1 MRLKELV
8 SLLSDVPEFESPS
21 HELEQYKTSAELAAD
36 IAFSIEG
43 TFGDFFGRL
52 VLDLGCGTGVF
63 SVAAAALG
71 AALVIGVDVDD
82 TAIEAAREA
91 ADNAGVG
98 ARVEFILA
106 DIIDGVSP
114 LRGAGYFSLASPLMN
129 DNDGTTREGI
139 SIPPVM
145 QAVVVAG
152 APTPLDGIS
161 RDSKPVLSLSGN
173 GSGGGGGG
181 GGVGGGVRALAGA
194 CGVFDTAILNP
205 PFGTRRQGADVTFL
219 RSALRALTPVKGI
232 AYSLHKSSTRAHL
245 SRLAHSW
252 NVGISLVAQ
261 LKFPVP
267 ATYAFHRETERDIE
281 VDLLRVTRKNDSGSS
296 ILPPYSSA
304 AAAAATSSSSY
315 SSSSSRRRT

>member
-21 HELEQYKTSAELAAD
+21 YELEQYKTSAELAAD
-36 IAFSIEG
+36 IAFSVEG
-43 TFGDFFGRL
+43 TFGDFSSRL

-71 AALVIGVDVDD
+71 AAMVIGVDVDE

-98 ARVEFILA
+98 ARVDFILA

-114 LRGAGYFSLASPLMN
+114 LRGAGYFSLSSSLMN
-129 DNDGTTREGI
+129 DNDGRNSREEI
-139 SIPPVM
+139 SLPP
-145 QAVVVAG
+145 AG
-152 APTPLDGIS
+152 APVPLDGCVS
-161 RDSKPVLSLSGN
+161 RDSKSVSSSSFSGN
-173 GSGGGGGG
+173 GGGG
-181 GGVGGGVRALAGA
+181 GGVGGGLRALAGA

-219 RSALRALTPVKGI
+219 RSALRALTPMKGI

-267 ATYAFHRETERDIE
+267 ATYAFHRDTERDIE
-281 VDLLRVTRKNDSGSS
+281 VDLLRVTRKYDSSS
-296 ILPPYSSA
+296 ILPPYYTA
-304 AAAAATSSSSY
+304 AETAS